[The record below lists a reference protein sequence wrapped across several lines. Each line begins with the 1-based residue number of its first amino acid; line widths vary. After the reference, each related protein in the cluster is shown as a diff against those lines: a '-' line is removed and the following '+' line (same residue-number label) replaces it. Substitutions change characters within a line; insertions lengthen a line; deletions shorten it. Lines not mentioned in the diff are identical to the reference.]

1 MTGLCEPVW
10 VKFCMVVSLE
20 RKLLKRRTFPVTD
33 EDEDQD
39 DDDDDDAE
47 VFCPNN
53 CNKQPES

>member
-1 MTGLCEPVW
+1 MGEMLYGR
-10 VKFCMVVSLE
+10 FE
-20 RKLLKRRTFPVTD
+20 RKLLNRRTFPVTD

-39 DDDDDDAE
+39 DDDDVDDDAE